1 MNVYENGCVVM
12 KESWDSIFGS
22 GDCYGLLFTEIGMQL
37 AIEDKASRHI
47 VYVGNYNSQ
56 MQRHGRG
63 IEYDPESG
71 KEQFEGIWSNGKL
84 QRILKFF
91 DDDDR
96 MIELSEDSETTDMSG
111 WKPLFMGGYVYDER
125 KMCFFRHGH
134 GCKIDPKCG
143 LAYSK
148 GEWNMGEEVWSVEL
162 LDGVYLRQKI
172 VGDEADLN
180 QLSPTVEELLTLP
193 GCCNKMK
200 ELNFGWF
207 SELRSISFGDRCFRN
222 VQTFTLNGMSQLQR
236 LKIGNHCFTPPTS
249 LAENGQTPSFASSF
263 QISNCPVLRK
273 IEIGAFSFQDY
284 AGGFDISNLPA
295 LEELNIGIPTKN
307 SSNFFHSDF
316 ILHGKHMNSKSSLL
330 DLPKLQSVC
339 LGFRSFCFAKQVK
352 MKSKNGSFLS
362 NLDLPSLCTIQLGRF
377 ALQGNHCN
385 VILES
390 SYLESLCQTRY
401 P

>member
-1 MNVYENGCVVM
+1 M
-12 KESWDSIFGS
+12 
-22 GDCYGLLFTEIGMQL
+22 
-37 AIEDKASRHI
+37 
-47 VYVGNYNSQ
+47 
-56 MQRHGRG
+56 
-63 IEYDPESG
+63 
-71 KEQFEGIWSNGKL
+71 
-84 QRILKFF
+84 
-91 DDDDR
+91 
-96 MIELSEDSETTDMSG
+96 
-111 WKPLFMGGYVYDER
+111 
-125 KMCFFRHGH
+125 
-134 GCKIDPKCG
+134 
-143 LAYSK
+143 
-148 GEWNMGEEVWSVEL
+148 EL

-193 GCCNKMK
+193 DCCNKMN

-207 SELRSISFGDRCFRN
+207 SELRSLSFGDRCFRN

-236 LKIGNHCFTPPTS
+236 LRIGNHCFTPPTS
-249 LAENGQTPSFASSF
+249 LADNGQTPSFASSF
-263 QISNCPVLRK
+263 QISNCPMLRK

-295 LEELNIGIPTKN
+295 LEELSIGIPTKN

-330 DLPKLQSVC
+330 DLPKLRSVC

-352 MKSKNGSFLS
+352 MKSKSESFLS

>member
-1 MNVYENGCVVM
+1 M
-12 KESWDSIFGS
+12 
-22 GDCYGLLFTEIGMQL
+22 
-37 AIEDKASRHI
+37 
-47 VYVGNYNSQ
+47 
-56 MQRHGRG
+56 
-63 IEYDPESG
+63 
-71 KEQFEGIWSNGKL
+71 
-84 QRILKFF
+84 
-91 DDDDR
+91 
-96 MIELSEDSETTDMSG
+96 
-111 WKPLFMGGYVYDER
+111 
-125 KMCFFRHGH
+125 
-134 GCKIDPKCG
+134 
-143 LAYSK
+143 
-148 GEWNMGEEVWSVEL
+148 
-162 LDGVYLRQKI
+162 
-172 VGDEADLN
+172 
-180 QLSPTVEELLTLP
+180 
-193 GCCNKMK
+193 
-200 ELNFGWF
+200 
-207 SELRSISFGDRCFRN
+207 
-222 VQTFTLNGMSQLQR
+222 
-236 LKIGNHCFTPPTS
+236 
-249 LAENGQTPSFASSF
+249 
-263 QISNCPVLRK
+263 LRK